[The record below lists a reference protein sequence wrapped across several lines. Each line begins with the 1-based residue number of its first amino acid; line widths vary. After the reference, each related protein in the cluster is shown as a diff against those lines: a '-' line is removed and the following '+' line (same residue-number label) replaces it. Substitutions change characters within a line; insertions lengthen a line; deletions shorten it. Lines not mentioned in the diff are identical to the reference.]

1 MRIVSMLFVL
11 VSLCVFPF
19 PTKATEISSRTAVCK
34 EGAER
39 YVLFTPARPGPAA
52 AVVLLHGA
60 GGQPEPMVE
69 AWKTLARKENIVLI
83 APVLPRVAAFEAIA
97 PAIFR
102 CVVEDAKQVAAID
115 ARRVYLFGHS
125 MGGYLAYDGAL
136 LESQYFAAA
145 AVHAMGID
153 KDYEGIVG
161 RAQRK
166 IPLAI
171 YVGEQDQLVSLD
183 DVRRTQKLLK
193 KAGFDVHYVE
203 MAHHDH
209 DYFAVADEVNADAW
223 RFMKGFQLPAGE

>member
-1 MRIVSMLFVL
+1 
-11 VSLCVFPF
+11 
-19 PTKATEISSRTAVCK
+19 
-34 EGAER
+34 
-39 YVLFTPARPGPAA
+39 
-52 AVVLLHGA
+52 
-60 GGQPEPMVE
+60 
-69 AWKTLARKENIVLI
+69 
-83 APVLPRVAAFEAIA
+83 
-97 PAIFR
+97 
-102 CVVEDAKQVAAID
+102 
-115 ARRVYLFGHS
+115 VYLFGHS